1 MGRRPPLPPGV
12 ESGHHYHH
20 HKHKHRPS
28 QPPPPLP
35 NWGPPSPRPMTP
47 WLVPLILL
55 VNIASFWYSM
65 LEKLGGLEKA
75 LVVEQNEAWLLFSC
89 RFLHA
94 GVIHLLANMFSL
106 LFVGIRM
113 EEEFGFLRIGLLYL
127 LSGLGGSLLSL
138 LHLKGSAKATISVGA
153 SGALF
158 GCLGA
163 MLSKLLTNWTIYAN
177 KL

>member
-65 LEKLGGLEKA
+65 
-75 LVVEQNEAWLLFSC
+75 
-89 RFLHA
+89 FLHA